1 MLNVISCKK
10 RGHIKL
16 MNMKVLYM
24 KFVQMSVVKMVM
36 IPEVDKQNKI
46 ENSDNV
52 SKQSDPLGG
61 FR

>member
-1 MLNVISCKK
+1 
-10 RGHIKL
+10 

-36 IPEVDKQNKI
+36 IPEVDKHNKI